1 MAAVGGKNSKK
12 SGKNSTLI
20 IGGVIAIVAGLL
32 FVYLMFYTSPE
43 HNMEIVKIIAV
54 TEAGCIAETMDGYSV
69 NIGNCDGK
77 PGQYVDAL
85 VDQKVKDRTA
95 AMNP

>member
-1 MAAVGGKNSKK
+1 MSAVDGKSSKR
-12 SGKNSTLI
+12 SGKNFTFI
-20 IGGVIAIVAGLL
+20 MGGAIVIVAGLL

-43 HNMEIVKIIAV
+43 YNMESVKIIAI
-54 TEAGCIAETMDGYSV
+54 TENGCIAETMDGYSV
-69 NIGNCDGK
+69 NIGNCDGN

>member
-1 MAAVGGKNSKK
+1 MSLGNSSNKK
-12 SGKNSTLI
+12 SGKNPTLI

-32 FVYLMFYTSPE
+32 FVYLMSYTSPE
-43 HNMEIVKIIAV
+43 HSMEMVKIIAI
-54 TEAGCIAETMDGYSV
+54 TENGCIAETMDGYSV
-69 NIGNCDGK
+69 NIGKCDGN
-77 PGQYVDAL
+77 PGQYVDSL

>member
-1 MAAVGGKNSKK
+1 MSAIDGKSSKRSGKK
-12 SGKNSTLI
+12 STFI

-43 HNMEIVKIIAV
+43 HNMELVKIIAI
-54 TEAGCIAETMDGYSV
+54 TENGCIAETMDGYSV
-69 NIGNCDGK
+69 NIGKCDGN